1 MHAQLMRISI
11 YVCLY
16 KVHGFRNPGPNIRAI
31 FAKKSQMSGNVD
43 KWFIYA
49 TFMEMN
55 SQKPLVKALA
65 RIHNDP
71 KPNYQPSVLFSI
83 CRLHYWQRS
92 ETLGMQEWRSD
103 LWVNE

>member
-1 MHAQLMRISI
+1 MHAQLMCISI

-16 KVHGFRNPGPNIRAI
+16 KVYGFRNTGPNIRAI
-31 FAKKSQMSGNVD
+31 VAKKSQMSGNVD

-55 SQKPLVKALA
+55 SQKPLVTTLA

-83 CRLHYWQRS
+83 CRLHYWRGS

-103 LWVNE
+103 L